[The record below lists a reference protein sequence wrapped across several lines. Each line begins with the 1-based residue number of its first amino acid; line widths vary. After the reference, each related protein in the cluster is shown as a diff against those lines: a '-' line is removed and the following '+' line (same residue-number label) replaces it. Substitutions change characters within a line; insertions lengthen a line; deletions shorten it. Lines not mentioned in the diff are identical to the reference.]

1 MEVAK
6 GRSGRVMLFL
16 FLFLGWS
23 LYPDRRAETA
33 QAQVDAVAFS
43 KAVQSMAALRVET
56 KSGGVNTGMAFV
68 VGDGDRAVTDARLL
82 NDAARI
88 TLHFQDG
95 SEVLSPGVLA
105 VDGERGLALIDAPV
119 KGGEG
124 LSLEPAE
131 IARGAMVHC
140 GATRDGVFGFIKLSV
155 AEVRQGAG
163 KIERYI
169 LSGEAPWG
177 NSGAPA
183 LDKKGNV
190 TGVVIETPGG
200 RVLIPSAFIAVM
212 VFGSAPGQQ
221 AGVAAPSAGSP
232 PVEPDTGL
240 SEEADQ
246 AILDFLAVLFNH
258 ESVYLWAE
266 VATGGTGFIQGVP
279 QAFYDHQVRLETA
292 LRKLGGITSGDPLRD
307 KVMKNLQEAGQNQVA
322 MGNYFIQAVIQ
333 GQRTEDWG
341 AEPQHL
347 NKLAKAAYNIKREV
361 LLLGFPDI
369 QELYGLSAVLNGKMP
384 RDVRYGLG
392 LEKRPTP
399 FALGAVTT
407 TGDPFHLLVLS
418 KGSFGESL
426 GLREGDRVLSAGGVK
441 FCADGS
447 LEDFKVIIMKNSGKT
462 ISVAVERDGRVADLE
477 MIIPGEVPGKFLY
490 SSTSK

>member
-1 MEVAK
+1 MVELAK

-221 AGVAAPSAGSP
+221 AGVAA
-232 PVEPDTGL
+232 
-240 SEEADQ
+240 
-246 AILDFLAVLFNH
+246 
-258 ESVYLWAE
+258 
-266 VATGGTGFIQGVP
+266 
-279 QAFYDHQVRLETA
+279 
-292 LRKLGGITSGDPLRD
+292 
-307 KVMKNLQEAGQNQVA
+307 
-322 MGNYFIQAVIQ
+322 
-333 GQRTEDWG
+333 
-341 AEPQHL
+341 
-347 NKLAKAAYNIKREV
+347 
-361 LLLGFPDI
+361 
-369 QELYGLSAVLNGKMP
+369 LSAVP
-384 RDVRYGLG
+384 RPSSRIRAFRR
-392 LEKRPTP
+392 RPTRP
-399 FALGAVTT
+399 FSISWPSFSTT
-407 TGDPFHLLVLS
+407 KAST
-418 KGSFGESL
+418 FGP
-426 GLREGDRVLSAGGVK
+426 R
-441 FCADGS
+441 
-447 LEDFKVIIMKNSGKT
+447 
-462 ISVAVERDGRVADLE
+462 
-477 MIIPGEVPGKFLY
+477 
-490 SSTSK
+490 